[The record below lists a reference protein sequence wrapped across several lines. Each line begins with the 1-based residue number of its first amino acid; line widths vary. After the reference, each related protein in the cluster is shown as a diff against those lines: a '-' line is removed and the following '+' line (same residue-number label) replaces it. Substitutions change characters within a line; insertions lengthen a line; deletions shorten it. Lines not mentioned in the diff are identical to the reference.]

1 MLIVLKVGYLMS
13 FLEISWKSSTISHS
27 KKITGMSNPLQGHL
41 IPGRP
46 ESLVCQSL
54 NFILEKKPLA
64 FGKVSNR
71 LQEYVL
77 LALKSR
83 SH

>member
-1 MLIVLKVGYLMS
+1 ML
-13 FLEISWKSSTISHS
+13 FLELSWKSSTISHS
-27 KKITGMSNPLQGHL
+27 KKITGLQNPLQGHL
-41 IPGRP
+41 IPGRL
-46 ESLVCQSL
+46 EALACQSL
-54 NFILEKKPLA
+54 NFILEKLLA
-64 FGKVSNR
+64 LGKVSDR